1 MRVTPCLMMLIVL
14 AGCSSG
20 KAQDVAACRL
30 EADKFYQAYRD
41 DDVTNPR
48 SRYIIECMASK
59 GFNFDVSPADC
70 DSQRSLPTQQTCYVS
85 ATWLGRILDLFRAE

>member
-1 MRVTPCLMMLIVL
+1 MRRARFLMMLGVL

-20 KAQDVAACRL
+20 KAQDVAACQI

-41 DDVTNPR
+41 NDVANPR

-59 GFNFDVSPADC
+59 GYDFDVSPADC
-70 DSQRSLPTQQTCYVS
+70 DSRRSLPTQQTCYVS
-85 ATWLGRILDLFRAE
+85 GSWLVRILDLFRAD